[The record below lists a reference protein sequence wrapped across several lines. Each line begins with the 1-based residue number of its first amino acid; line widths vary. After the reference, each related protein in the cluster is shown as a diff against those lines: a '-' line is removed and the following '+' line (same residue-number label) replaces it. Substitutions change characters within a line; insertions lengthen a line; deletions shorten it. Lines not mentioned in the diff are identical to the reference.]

1 MMLNLMRQTLSST
14 PKWASALNPTRSL
27 SSTAILR
34 DTSSGSKE
42 THTGQQWDES
52 DFRNFRFLNTE
63 KEINEKFAI
72 DLVSK
77 VPPIEV
83 TERIVAC
90 DGGGGPLGHPRVFIN
105 LDDGEPSAC
114 IYCRLR
120 YVLKSSH

>member
-1 MMLNLMRQTLSST
+1 MRQTLSST

-52 DFRNFRFLNTE
+52 DFH
-63 KEINEKFAI
+63 
-72 DLVSK
+72 LVSK

-114 IYCRLR
+114 IYCQLR
-120 YVLKSSH
+120 YVFEVLSLSKMINIFYVLIFIFIS